1 MNSKQIH
8 GLSVINI
15 ADGTQV
21 GTVDQ
26 VFLDLAAKQVVGFSI
41 TNGVG
46 PFGGTRDNAPTV
58 AASGVHSL
66 GPDALTLDDVTAAHA
81 AWVGAAYGVLAS
93 LDDLVGRKVVT
104 EGGTNLGNVVSLG
117 FDEQTFA
124 VTEVEVSPGFLKTN
138 THIPLDHLVRIGQ
151 DVLVVAD
158 LVVAAREPAAEVS

>member
-1 MNSKQIH
+1 MNSKQIR

-21 GTVDQ
+21 GSVDQ

-46 PFGGTRDNAPTV
+46 PFGGARDNAPTV

-66 GPDALTLDDVTAAHA
+66 GPDALTLDDVMAAHA
-81 AWVGAAYGVLAS
+81 AWVGGAYGAVVPM
-93 LDDLVGRKVVT
+93 DDVVGRKVVT
-104 EGGTNLGNVVSLG
+104 EGGTNLGQVVSLG

-138 THIPLDHLVRIGQ
+138 THIPLDYLVRIGQ

-158 LVVAAREPAAEVS
+158 LAVVPRELATVGS

>member
-1 MNSKQIH
+1 MNSKQIR

-46 PFGGTRDNAPTV
+46 PFGGARDNAPTV

-66 GPDALTLDDVTAAHA
+66 GPDALTLDDVTAAHQSTPARVALAWLLAQPSVTAPIASATKAEQLHDILA
-81 AWVGAAYGVLAS
+81 ATELKLTTADVQKLNDAS
-93 LDDLVGRKVVT
+93 A
-104 EGGTNLGNVVSLG
+104 S
-117 FDEQTFA
+117 
-124 VTEVEVSPGFLKTN
+124 
-138 THIPLDHLVRIGQ
+138 
-151 DVLVVAD
+151 
-158 LVVAAREPAAEVS
+158 

>member
-1 MNSKQIH
+1 MDSKQIR

-46 PFGGTRDNAPTV
+46 PFGGARDNAPTV

-81 AWVGAAYGVLAS
+81 AWVGAAYRTLAP
-93 LDDLVGRKVVT
+93 LDDVVGRKVVT
-104 EGGTNLGNVVSLG
+104 EGGTDLGSVVSLE
-117 FDEQTFA
+117 FDEHSFT
-124 VTEVEVSPGFLKTN
+124 VTEVGVSPGFLKTN

-158 LVVAAREPAAEVS
+158 LAVVAREPAAVVS

>member
-1 MNSKQIH
+1 MNSKQIR

-46 PFGGTRDNAPTV
+46 PFGGARGNAPTV

-81 AWVGAAYGVLAS
+81 AWVGGAYGALAP
-93 LDDLVGRKVVT
+93 LDDVEGRKVIT

-124 VTEVEVSPGFLKTN
+124 ITEVEVSPGFLKTN
-138 THIPLDHLVRIGQ
+138 THIPLDFLARIGQ

-158 LVVAAREPAAEVS
+158 LAMVPRELATVVS